1 MNARAQ
7 DAVDAIAAQWHK
19 ELPALAAENMILIGR
34 LKRCAVQIDRELERV
49 FAAHGLGGG
58 LFDVLATLRRSGA
71 PYTLTPTELYSSL
84 MVSSGTIST
93 RLKKLEAEGW
103 IERLPNPEDA
113 RSLLVRLTAGGKERI
128 SPAASMRRTDAA
140 PPASARL
147 RQTRTFSPSRTQTF
161 TRPRTARRS
170 GHSLT
175 RATSTG
181 RGPSRNSASSSAR

>member
-1 MNARAQ
+1 MSAREQ

-34 LKRCAVQIDRELERV
+34 LKRCAAQIERELERV
-49 FAAHGLGGG
+49 FVAHGLGGG

-113 RSLLVRLTAGGKERI
+113 RSLLVRLSASGKERI
-128 SPAASMRRTDAA
+128 EQTVFPHVANEQRLLDKLDPATRQRLEQDLKSWLAILESDNQAA
-140 PPASARL
+140 
-147 RQTRTFSPSRTQTF
+147 
-161 TRPRTARRS
+161 
-170 GHSLT
+170 
-175 RATSTG
+175 
-181 RGPSRNSASSSAR
+181 

>member
-1 MNARAQ
+1 MNAREQ

-34 LKRCAVQIDRELERV
+34 LKRCAAQIERELERV

-58 LFDVLATLRRSGA
+58 LFDVLD
-71 PYTLTPTELYSSL
+71 TLTPTELYSSL

-113 RSLLVRLTAGGKERI
+113 RSLLVRLSASGKERI
-128 SPAASMRRTDAA
+128 EQAVFPHVANEQRLLDKLDPATRQRLEQDLKSWLAILESDNQAA
-140 PPASARL
+140 
-147 RQTRTFSPSRTQTF
+147 
-161 TRPRTARRS
+161 
-170 GHSLT
+170 
-175 RATSTG
+175 
-181 RGPSRNSASSSAR
+181 

>member
-1 MNARAQ
+1 MNAREQ

-34 LKRCAVQIDRELERV
+34 LKRCAAQIDRELERV

-113 RSLLVRLTAGGKERI
+113 RSLLVRLSASGKERFEQAVFPHVANEQRLLDKLD
-128 SPAASMRRTDAA
+128 PATRQRLEQDLKSWLAILESDNQAA
-140 PPASARL
+140 
-147 RQTRTFSPSRTQTF
+147 
-161 TRPRTARRS
+161 
-170 GHSLT
+170 
-175 RATSTG
+175 
-181 RGPSRNSASSSAR
+181 

>member
-1 MNARAQ
+1 MNAREQ

-34 LKRCAVQIDRELERV
+34 LKRCAAQSERELERV

-113 RSLLVRLTAGGKERI
+113 RSLLVRLSASGKERI
-128 SPAASMRRTDAA
+128 EQTVFPHVANEQRLLDKLDPATRQRLEQDLKTWLAILESNNQAA
-140 PPASARL
+140 
-147 RQTRTFSPSRTQTF
+147 
-161 TRPRTARRS
+161 
-170 GHSLT
+170 
-175 RATSTG
+175 
-181 RGPSRNSASSSAR
+181 

>member
-1 MNARAQ
+1 MNAREQ

-34 LKRCAVQIDRELERV
+34 LKRCAAQIDRELERV

-113 RSLLVRLTAGGKERI
+113 RSLLVRLSASGKERI
-128 SPAASMRRTDAA
+128 EQAVCPHVANEQRLLDKLDPATRQRLEQDLKSWLAILESDNQAA
-140 PPASARL
+140 
-147 RQTRTFSPSRTQTF
+147 
-161 TRPRTARRS
+161 
-170 GHSLT
+170 
-175 RATSTG
+175 
-181 RGPSRNSASSSAR
+181 

>member
-1 MNARAQ
+1 MNAREQ
-7 DAVDAIAAQWHK
+7 DAVDAIAAHWHK

-34 LKRCAVQIDRELERV
+34 LKRCAAQIERELERV

-103 IERLPNPEDA
+103 IERLTNPEDA
-113 RSLLVRLTAGGKERI
+113 RSLLVRLSASGKERI
-128 SPAASMRRTDAA
+128 EQTVFPHVANEQRLLDKLDPATRQRLEQDLKTWLAILESNNQAA
-140 PPASARL
+140 
-147 RQTRTFSPSRTQTF
+147 
-161 TRPRTARRS
+161 
-170 GHSLT
+170 
-175 RATSTG
+175 
-181 RGPSRNSASSSAR
+181 

>member
-1 MNARAQ
+1 MNAREQ

-34 LKRCAVQIDRELERV
+34 LKRCAAQIERELERV

-113 RSLLVRLTAGGKERI
+113 RSLLVRLSASGKERI
-128 SPAASMRRTDAA
+128 EQAVFPHVANEQRLLDKLDPATRQRLEQDLKSWLTILESDNQAA
-140 PPASARL
+140 
-147 RQTRTFSPSRTQTF
+147 
-161 TRPRTARRS
+161 
-170 GHSLT
+170 
-175 RATSTG
+175 
-181 RGPSRNSASSSAR
+181 